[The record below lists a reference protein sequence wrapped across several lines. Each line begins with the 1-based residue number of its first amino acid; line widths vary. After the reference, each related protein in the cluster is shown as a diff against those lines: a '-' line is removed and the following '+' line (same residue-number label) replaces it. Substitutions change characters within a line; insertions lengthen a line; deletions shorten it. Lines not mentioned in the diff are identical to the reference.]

1 MLFKLAKFRALS
13 RFGSRVE
20 LKVCRGDVYPIN
32 GLCGLLCSS
41 FSSMTVSKEVD
52 ESSDV
57 NESPELPSWVKFSEK
72 GVGSSSKG
80 DDFVLPSIS
89 HWVDAH
95 KILDVKVG
103 LQSREG
109 DIGESD
115 VDKISRI
122 LNNSFDSTDDVV
134 QALNDCGVDVSNE
147 LVDQVLKRFSNNWI
161 MALGYFKWAQMQAGF
176 KHSPDSYN
184 MIVDILGKSK
194 NFDLMWEMVEEMDR
208 LGGHVTFE
216 TMTKVM
222 RRLAK
227 ACKYYDVIEAFR
239 SMDRFQLKKDVV
251 ALNVLVDLLAKER
264 SVELAQDVYIEF
276 RNQIT
281 PNLLTY
287 NILLRGWCRAGK
299 IDKARQIM
307 EEMQKSGICPD
318 VVSYTSFVDAYCHEK
333 NFRKVNEILEE
344 MQENNCP
351 PNVVTYTIIMH
362 ARGKAKEIDEALAI
376 SETMK
381 KNGCAPDVAFCSS
394 LIFILGKAGR
404 LKDAQDVFQD
414 MPNQGLI
421 PDVLTYRTMITSACH
436 HLQEEKA
443 LKLLQKMEEN
453 HCSPDLETYMPLL
466 KMCCRLKRMKMIS
479 FLLSHMLR
487 NDVSVGLGTYVV
499 LIRGLCNS
507 GKLEHACSFFEEAV
521 LRKFIPPEGI
531 YNDLVKKL
539 EEKGMGKAKK
549 RIEELMSLA
558 KQQQTE
564 SHLEQRE

>member
-1 MLFKLAKFRALS
+1 MLLRLAKIRALS
-13 RFGSRVE
+13 RFESQFQ
-20 LKVCRGDVYPIN
+20 LKVCRGDVYFMN
-32 GLCGLLCSS
+32 GECSLLCSS
-41 FSSMTVSKEVD
+41 FCSVTVSKEVD
-52 ESSDV
+52 ELNDV
-57 NESPELPSWVKFSEK
+57 KESPELPSWVKFSEK
-72 GVGSSSKG
+72 GVGRSSQD

-95 KILDVKVG
+95 KIVDVKVG
-103 LQSREG
+103 LESRVG
-109 DIGESD
+109 DFGGSD
-115 VDKISRI
+115 IDKISRI
-122 LNNSFDSTDDVV
+122 LNNTFDSTDDVV

-161 MALGYFKWAQMQAGF
+161 MALGYFKWAQMQTGF

-184 MIVDILGKSK
+184 MIIDILGKSK

-208 LGGHVTFE
+208 LGGHVTFR

-227 ACKYYDVIEAFR
+227 ACQYNDVIETFR
-239 SMDRFQLKKDVV
+239 SMDRFQLQKNVV
-251 ALNVLVDLLAKER
+251 VLNVVVDLLAKER

-287 NILLRGWCRAGK
+287 NILLRGWCKAGK

-307 EEMQKSGICPD
+307 EEMQNSGICPD
-318 VVSYTSFVDAYCHEK
+318 VISYTSFIDAYCHEK
-333 NFRKVNEILEE
+333 NFRKVDEILEE
-344 MQENNCP
+344 MQQNSCP

-381 KNGCAPDVAFCSS
+381 KNGCAPDSAFCSS
-394 LIFILGKAGR
+394 LIYILGKAGR
-404 LKDAQDVFQD
+404 LKDAQDVFED

-421 PDVLTYRTMITSACH
+421 PDVLTYRTMITHACR

-453 HCSPDLETYMPLL
+453 QCPPDLDTYLPLL

-487 NDVSVGLGTYVV
+487 NDVSFGLGTYMV
-499 LIRGLCNS
+499 LIRGLYNN

-521 LRKFIPPEGI
+521 QRKFIPPKGI

-549 RIEELMSLA
+549 RIEELMLLA

-564 SHLEQRE
+564 